1 MKADYPNNSSSNDS
15 PEFPAASRITVE
27 NNKITLQEPAK
38 LGIDE
43 VTVSIRDLKNPGV
56 ITLTAMANTGLPNK
70 SQSLAIGEI
79 APGASKSY
87 RFDDLGISFSLK
99 NSRLVSANEE
109 AFSAYSSPVTTLSVG
124 SLRQG
129 ATIQLGARAR
139 SGEQATVSEFKD
151 IRITGD
157 NKNIGIEKAA
167 FEKLAA
173 DLLAVDADTEEALSS
188 ANFAALENSVD
199 SVIDRVSAIRAGLG
213 AQQTRLEYAISGL
226 ENAFGNLSEENT
238 RIVGA
243 DYATEMARLTRI
255 QIGQQAASAM
265 LAQGNLLPGIILS
278 MLQTQPS
285 QAAL

>member
-1 MKADYPNNSSSNDS
+1 M
-15 PEFPAASRITVE
+15 
-27 NNKITLQEPAK
+27 
-38 LGIDE
+38 
-43 VTVSIRDLKNPGV
+43 
-56 ITLTAMANTGLPNK
+56 
-70 SQSLAIGEI
+70 
-79 APGASKSY
+79 
-87 RFDDLGISFSLK
+87 
-99 NSRLVSANEE
+99 
-109 AFSAYSSPVTTLSVG
+109 
-124 SLRQG
+124 
-129 ATIQLGARAR
+129 
-139 SGEQATVSEFKD
+139 SEFKD

-157 NKNIGIEKAA
+157 NKNTGIEKAA

-226 ENAFGNLSEENT
+226 ENAFGNLSEVNT

-255 QIGQQAASAM
+255 QIGQQAANAM

-285 QAAL
+285 QAA